1 MDAQQVN
8 IPALAWVKAVSD
20 AERKVTRQS
29 NVELRFRPKR
39 ITGQSVEKSLQ
50 LFPMV
55 PVP

>member
-39 ITGQSVEKSLQ
+39 ITRQSVEKSLQ